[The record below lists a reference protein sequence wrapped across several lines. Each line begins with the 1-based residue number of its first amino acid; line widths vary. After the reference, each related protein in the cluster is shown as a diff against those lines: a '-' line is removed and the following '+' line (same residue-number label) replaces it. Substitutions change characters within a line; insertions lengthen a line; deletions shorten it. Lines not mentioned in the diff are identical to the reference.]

1 MSSHDQL
8 VDEPD
13 LVRVHEARVAHHV
26 AAVGQVDRQHRAAAV
41 LDRAA
46 AVVVELLVVVGADV
60 AAREH
65 FFEVLEE
72 GGVDRHHVLE
82 VAVNR
87 AVLHHQDLAVAL
99 EDGRLDLADL
109 LVQQDADV
117 LLAVENR
124 LPRFARAR
132 RAERV
137 GLARPAER
145 RLGLLVGL
153 QQRLVGPLRGE
164 RRVLVDLVQTVEH
177 HPGAVG
183 GDRQPLLEV
192 LDGRVHSVD
201 LLLGLCGPM
210 KSCKV

>member
-1 MSSHDQL
+1 MSSHDSSWTN
-8 VDEPD
+8 PD
-13 LVRVHEARVAHHV
+13 LVRVHEAGVAHHV

-65 FFEVLEE
+65 LLEVLEE
-72 GGVDRHHVLE
+72 FGVDRHHVLE

-87 AVLHHQDLAVAL
+87 AILHHQDLAVAL
-99 EDGRLDLADL
+99 EDRRLDLADL
-109 LVQQDADV
+109 LVEQDADV

-124 LPRFARAR
+124 LTRLPRAC

-145 RLGLLVGL
+145 RLGLLIGL
-153 QQRLVGPLRGE
+153 QQRLVGPLRSE
-164 RRVLVDLVQTVEH
+164 RRVLFDLVQTVEDD
-177 HPGAVG
+177 PGAVG
-183 GDRQPLLEV
+183 GNRQPLLEV
-192 LDGRVHSVD
+192 LDRRVHAYDSSRNR
-201 LLLGLCGPM
+201 LEFR
-210 KSCKV
+210 